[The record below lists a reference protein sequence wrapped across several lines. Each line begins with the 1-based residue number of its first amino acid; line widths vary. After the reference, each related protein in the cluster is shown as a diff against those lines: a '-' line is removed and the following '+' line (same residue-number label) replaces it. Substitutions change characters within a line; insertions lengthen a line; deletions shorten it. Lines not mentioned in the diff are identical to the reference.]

1 MPKIN
6 QDTKDQ
12 SVNQLETALNNVMIQ
27 AAQTPTVVCGVGR
40 KVNIGHFENID
51 IYFGVTLPVPNAD
64 LMDLDNLKN
73 QLSKV
78 AAEGFAVASKE
89 TGDRYLLIKEAIGG
103 PRPSTDTKKPDEEAP
118 F

>member
-1 MPKIN
+1 MPNISAEV
-6 QDTKDQ
+6 KDQ
-12 SVNQLETALNNVMIQ
+12 SAPALEEALNNVMIQ
-27 AAQTPTVVCGVGR
+27 AAQTPTVVCGVSR

-51 IYFGVTLPVPNAD
+51 IYFGVSLPVPNAD
-64 LMDLDNLKN
+64 LMDMDNLKN

-89 TGDRYLLIKEAIGG
+89 TGDRYLLIKEAVSG
-103 PRPSTDTKKPDEEAP
+103 PKSDDKPDDKKP